1 MLFVSDLKW
10 IVMLSTFYV
19 QSTWQGIF
27 EPSASHFRTLSK
39 VFTSIVRGGCRAL
52 DAVVSF
58 RRKKLLA
65 TYLLMNR

>member
-10 IVMLSTFYV
+10 IVMLSTFLCRAL
-19 QSTWQGIF
+19 G
-27 EPSASHFRTLSK
+27 E
-39 VFTSIVRGGCRAL
+39 VFSSLVRGVCRAL